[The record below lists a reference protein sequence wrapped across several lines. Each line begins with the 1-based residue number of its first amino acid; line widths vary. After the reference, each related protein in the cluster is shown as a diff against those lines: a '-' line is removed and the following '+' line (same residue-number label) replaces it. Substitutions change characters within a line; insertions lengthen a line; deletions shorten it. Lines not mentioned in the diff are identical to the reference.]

1 MMDYFL
7 ASLNSMNPLF
17 RKKHI
22 SYIIF
27 WIGIYHC
34 SAQESQ
40 TRKGFILPDGGTTTF
55 IENPEPIRHQESSRS
70 TYDKTGFRLITK
82 TNGQVKLTKVKR
94 CLLQHQN
101 QIFFQH
107 CNGKILNQHDTVTLY
122 LESLFKNIYVCAI
135 NQNKQLDSFSSKII
149 IRAVVR
155 DLNQK
160 PASVFIN
167 VQHPELMALP
177 QGGDPENKYAPIHP
191 KSEVAI
197 FSFFEIEDEKGHK
210 FQYKPGDFIVVGGNS
225 MDYIWNHKE

>member
-7 ASLNSMNPLF
+7 AFLNRMSLLF
-17 RKKHI
+17 GKEHF
-22 SYIIF
+22 SFIIF

-40 TRKGFILPDGGTTTF
+40 TRKGFILPDGGMTSF
-55 IENPEPIRHQESSRS
+55 VENPEPIRYQESSRS
-70 TYDKTGFRLITK
+70 TYDKTGYRLITK
-82 TNGQVKLTKVKR
+82 ADGQVTMMKVKP
-94 CLLQHQN
+94 CLLPHQN

-177 QGGDPENKYAPIHP
+177 NGGDPENKYAPIHP

-197 FSFFEIEDEKGHK
+197 FSFFEIEDENGIT
-210 FQYKPGDFIVVGGNS
+210 FQHKPGDFIVVGGNWLK
-225 MDYIWNHKE
+225 YFRR